1 MLCSD
6 LQNSAEIC
14 KHVSMQNCSL
24 TDTQPAINEPKLNL
38 LSNLTFMFRYRRLIL
53 DRKWGDQMT
62 LVKDIQGKSNNFI
75 IQGENKSCRRKLCFS
90 TFVFLSDILEMSLV
104 KYIYPSLLPFLLFI
118 SKLPPLPTRV
128 FHSPYTQ
135 AESNISRTHQVYQN
149 LLHE

>member
-24 TDTQPAINEPKLNL
+24 TDTQPTINESKLNL
-38 LSNLTFMFRYRRLIL
+38 LSNLTFMFRYRRLLL

-62 LVKDIQGKSNNFI
+62 LVKDIQRKSNNFI
-75 IQGENKSCRRKLCFS
+75 IQGKNKSCRRKLCFS
-90 TFVFLSDILEMSLV
+90 TFVSLNDILEMSPV
-104 KYIYPSLLPFLLFI
+104 NYIYPSLPPFLLFF
-118 SKLPPLPTRV
+118 SRLPPLPTCA
-128 FHSPYTQ
+128 FHSPYSQ
-135 AESNISRTHQVYQN
+135 AESNISRTLQVYQN